1 MKKILNN
8 TIIKYLISGS
18 TSAFIDLFI
27 LHLLDTYTGFHYLIS
42 VNLAFLCAFFMSFF
56 LQKYWTF
63 SDKTQGR
70 TKIQMIMYFTIS
82 AINVSVNSFLIHTI
96 LNNFSVPTI
105 FILRPVVIAQI
116 IAAFFVATESFF
128 IYRYLIFKKKH
139 VFENNKKD
147 KDILI
152 ITQKIDKNDSYF
164 GFFHDWVIEFAKN
177 CNKVTVISLET
188 YSYDLPS
195 NVSVFS
201 LGKENN
207 KNKFNYL
214 KNLYK
219 YIYEYRDN
227 YDVVLCHMSPL
238 YVMAGYPLWKLLNKR
253 IVLWYVHRSVDLKL
267 KIANILV
274 DKVLTATKESYQVKN
289 DNVHYLGQA
298 VNVEHFSNK
307 IGERKPDGYF
317 NIITVGRITP
327 IKRLD
332 ILVEAISILDKQN
345 VPVKL
350 FIAGAPTVQTDLE
363 YETKIQKKIKELNL
377 DEKIIFL
384 GPVPYIDIPKH
395 YWNSDVCVN
404 LAPTG
409 GLDKT
414 GLEAMMAG
422 IPLIT
427 SNTAFE
433 GHFGQFSKDLIVNDS
448 DPQDTAFKLFNL
460 YNSKKYTFIGFT
472 LRKEVIKRSSL
483 DNLIANIVKELYI

>member
-1 MKKILNN
+1 
-8 TIIKYLISGS
+8 
-18 TSAFIDLFI
+18 
-27 LHLLDTYTGFHYLIS
+27 
-42 VNLAFLCAFFMSFF
+42 
-56 LQKYWTF
+56 
-63 SDKTQGR
+63 
-70 TKIQMIMYFTIS
+70 MIMYFTIS

-238 YVMAGYPLWKLLNKR
+238 YVMAGYPL
-253 IVLWYVHRSVDLKL
+253 
-267 KIANILV
+267 
-274 DKVLTATKESYQVKN
+274 
-289 DNVHYLGQA
+289 
-298 VNVEHFSNK
+298 
-307 IGERKPDGYF
+307 
-317 NIITVGRITP
+317 
-327 IKRLD
+327 
-332 ILVEAISILDKQN
+332 
-345 VPVKL
+345 
-350 FIAGAPTVQTDLE
+350 
-363 YETKIQKKIKELNL
+363 
-377 DEKIIFL
+377 
-384 GPVPYIDIPKH
+384 
-395 YWNSDVCVN
+395 
-404 LAPTG
+404 
-409 GLDKT
+409 
-414 GLEAMMAG
+414 
-422 IPLIT
+422 
-427 SNTAFE
+427 
-433 GHFGQFSKDLIVNDS
+433 
-448 DPQDTAFKLFNL
+448 
-460 YNSKKYTFIGFT
+460 
-472 LRKEVIKRSSL
+472 
-483 DNLIANIVKELYI
+483 

>member
-18 TSAFIDLFI
+18 TSAFVDLFI
-27 LHLLDTYTGFHYLIS
+27 LHLLDTYTGFHYLVS
-42 VNLAFLCAFFMSFF
+42 VNIAFLCAFFLSFY
-56 LQKYWTF
+56 LQKHWTF
-63 SDKTQGR
+63 SDKNQEK
-70 TKIQMIMYFTIS
+70 TKVQMIMYLTIS
-82 AINVSVNSFLIHTI
+82 AINVFVNSFLIHTI
-96 LNNFSVPTI
+96 LNNFSIPEI
-105 FILRPVVIAQI
+105 FILKPVVTAQI

-128 IYRYLIFKKKH
+128 VYRYFIFKKSHNFKLNSS
-139 VFENNKKD
+139 EKN
-147 KDILI
+147 ILI

-164 GFFHDWVIEFAKN
+164 GFFHDWVKKFAEN
-177 CNKVTVISLET
+177 CNKVTIISLET
-188 YSYDLPS
+188 YEYSFPD
-195 NVSVFS
+195 NVKVFL
-201 LGKENN
+201 LGKEHQ
-207 KNKFNYL
+207 KSKINYL

-219 YIYEYRDN
+219 YIYEYRND
-227 YDVVLCHMSPL
+227 YDVVFCHMSPL
-238 YVMAGYPLWKLLNKR
+238 YVIAGYPVWKILNKR

-274 DKVLTATKESYQVKN
+274 DKVLTATKESYRINSNK
-289 DNVHYLGQA
+289 VHYLGQA
-298 VNVEHFSNK
+298 INIEHFSNRT
-307 IGERKPDGYF
+307 GERKSDGFF

-332 ILVEAISILDKQN
+332 VLIDAISILDKQS

-350 FIAGAPTVQTDLE
+350 FIAGAPVLNSDLE
-363 YETKIQKKIKELNL
+363 YESSLQKKIKELNL

-395 YWNSDVCVN
+395 YWNSDICVN

-427 SNTAFE
+427 SNKAFE
-433 GHFGQFSKDLIVNDS
+433 GHFGQFSKELIVNDN
-448 DPQDTAFKLFNL
+448 DPEDTAYKIFNI
-460 YNSKKYTFIGFT
+460 YNSKKYVFIGFS